1 LFADS
6 ICGAREF
13 TDAFRAEFK
22 QILPDNPLEPIAA
35 DHPIWQDERYGYN
48 LTQSKVT
55 LNTPDRNAPG
65 GFTSQQVAPQLEGI
79 EIDGR
84 LAVVFSPVDLSCAL
98 ENASATQCR
107 GYSRD
112 SAIKIGTNVILYRL
126 RVD

>member
-1 LFADS
+1 
-6 ICGAREF
+6 
-13 TDAFRAEFK
+13 
-22 QILPDNPLEPIAA
+22 
-35 DHPIWQDERYGYN
+35 
-48 LTQSKVT
+48 LTRTKVT

-65 GFTSQQVAPQLEGI
+65 GFTSQEVVPQMEGI
-79 EIDGR
+79 TIDGR